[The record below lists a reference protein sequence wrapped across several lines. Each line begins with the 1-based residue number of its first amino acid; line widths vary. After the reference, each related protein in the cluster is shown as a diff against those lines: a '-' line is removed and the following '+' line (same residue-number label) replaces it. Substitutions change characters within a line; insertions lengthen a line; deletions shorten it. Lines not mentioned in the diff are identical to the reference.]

1 MYMCICVRGQGDVSV
16 SERKG
21 KGKEKSRV
29 LGICLFGEIAKYK
42 RYPLTRHLSLRFLTR
57 VLLPSTSLLRASST
71 RTACSPFHGLDVDF
85 CLFRFHARSRNTR
98 SLVNTVRWKRVLR
111 MEVCQKRGGGR
122 GGIKTSVENIVRVE
136 AQRSTIRTL
145 DHGFVPAWLN
155 ERARPLRVLPR
166 SPLPCACELRINAH
180 CLRVA

>member
-1 MYMCICVRGQGDVSV
+1 MRGQGDVSV

-57 VLLPSTSLLRASST
+57 VCYLQRRCFASST

-85 CLFRFHARSRNTR
+85 RLFRFHARSRNTR
-98 SLVNTVRWKRVLR
+98 SWLIRFGGSVFFGWKFA
-111 MEVCQKRGGGR
+111 KK

>member
-1 MYMCICVRGQGDVSV
+1 MRGQGDVSV

-85 CLFRFHARSRNTR
+85 RLFRFHARSRNTR
-98 SLVNTVRWKRVLR
+98 SWLIRFGGSVFFGWKFVP
-111 MEVCQKRGGGR
+111 KRGGGGR

>member
-1 MYMCICVRGQGDVSV
+1 MRGQGDVSV

-85 CLFRFHARSRNTR
+85 RLFRFHARSRNTR
-98 SLVNTVRWKRVLR
+98 SWLIRFGGSVFFGWKFVPKKGGGEGEGLKHRWKTSFGSRRSGRRYEPSITDSYLR
-111 MEVCQKRGGGR
+111 G
-122 GGIKTSVENIVRVE
+122 
-136 AQRSTIRTL
+136 
-145 DHGFVPAWLN
+145 
-155 ERARPLRVLPR
+155 
-166 SPLPCACELRINAH
+166 
-180 CLRVA
+180 